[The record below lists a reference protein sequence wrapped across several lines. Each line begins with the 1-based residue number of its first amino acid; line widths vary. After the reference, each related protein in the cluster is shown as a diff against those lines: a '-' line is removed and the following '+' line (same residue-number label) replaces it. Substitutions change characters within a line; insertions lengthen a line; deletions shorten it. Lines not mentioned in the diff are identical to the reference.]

1 MNVTEVVSAVAS
13 HMTRSVLGKLS
24 QAGSV
29 HAAGSCSVTM
39 GMSSSIAR
47 ILRVHVS
54 M

>member
-29 HAAGSCSVTM
+29 HHLVQLEAVVNELLNSESA
-39 GMSSSIAR
+39 
-47 ILRVHVS
+47 
-54 M
+54 